1 MAAASGKQPFFRRF
15 HSGPA
20 SAAAYSMAKVRL
32 GSKEFNVDSEHIDAS
47 NCDVTAAD
55 LALFAARVKTGEIS
69 RLKILWLVIFFPV
82 LFLLCIFR
90 LLFAALRQR
99 RLSAAEFSFL
109 FFIVVRER

>member
-1 MAAASGKQPFFRRF
+1 
-15 HSGPA
+15 
-20 SAAAYSMAKVRL
+20 MAKVKL
-32 GSKEFNVDSEHIDAS
+32 GSKEFNVDSEHIDAF

-69 RLKILWLVIFFPV
+69 RLKKLYLVMFFPV

-99 RLSAAEFSFL
+99 RLSPAEFAFL

>member
-20 SAAAYSMAKVRL
+20 SAAAYSMAKVKL
-32 GSKEFNVDSEHIDAS
+32 GREEFNVDSEEIDAGS
-47 NCDVTAAD
+47 CGVPAAD

-69 RLKILWLVIFFPV
+69 RLKILDLVIFFPV

-99 RLSAAEFSFL
+99 RLSPAEFSFL